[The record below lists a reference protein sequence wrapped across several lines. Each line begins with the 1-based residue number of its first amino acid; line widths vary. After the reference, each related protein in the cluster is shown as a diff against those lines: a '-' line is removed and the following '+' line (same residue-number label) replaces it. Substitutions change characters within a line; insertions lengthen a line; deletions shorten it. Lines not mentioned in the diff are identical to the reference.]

1 MRAIRA
7 MLVGVICILGV
18 VSAQADPGVES
29 VQQNLKDQGFYYGEI
44 TGTVDAE
51 TTAAIRRYQIRHG
64 LKITGELDAATR
76 KALGVGG
83 TSSPR
88 STPTPVATPRV
99 ASPPQSDPDTSDL
112 RDDDPIVDEEESRED
127 LAPLV
132 SVPSRAG
139 LFDGT
144 PYENAPAEVQQRVIV
159 GAQAFLARRGYYRS
173 GVDGVFGPGTA
184 FALRAYQ
191 ARFGLETTGAFDAE
205 TLASMGLLPEQRAP
219 GLTAPRR
226 RVFRRPPVIYTPDGE
241 PIYVPR

>member
-7 MLVGVICILGV
+7 MLVGAICVLGIV
-18 VSAQADPGVES
+18 RAQADPGVES
-29 VQQNLKDQGFYYGEI
+29 VQQNLKGQGFYYGEI

-51 TTAAIRRYQIRHG
+51 TSAAIRRYQIRHG

-76 KALGVGG
+76 KALGAGG
-83 TSSPR
+83 ISTPR
-88 STPTPVATPRV
+88 STPPPVATPRV
-99 ASPPQSDPDTSDL
+99 VPPPQSEPDIPEL
-112 RDDDPIVDEEESRED
+112 RDDDPIVDEEAPGGDRE
-127 LAPLV
+127 PLV
-132 SVPSRAG
+132 PVPSRAG

-144 PYENAPAEVQQRVIV
+144 PYENAPPEVQQRVIV
-159 GAQAFLARRGYYRS
+159 GAQALLARRGYYRS

-191 ARFGLETTGAFDAE
+191 ARFGLETTGAFDVA